1 MSTVYP
7 CAPSTVHPI
16 DHNVFPISFRYIGN
30 GYPRIFSIARGNASF
45 SWWLLIT
52 LPNGL
57 KQKQLSQ
64 LLKGSYGSSIGR
76 ILLLALQC
84 QVR

>member
-30 GYPRIFSIARGNASF
+30 GYPRIFSIGDGA
-45 SWWLLIT
+45 T
-52 LPNGL
+52 
-57 KQKQLSQ
+57 
-64 LLKGSYGSSIGR
+64 
-76 ILLLALQC
+76 
-84 QVR
+84 QVSLGGC